1 MLALSG
7 CLLLPGH
14 AALAS
19 VYVGSFQARADLVLD
34 PGHSPS
40 RLGAK
45 SCSGTYEYVYNNS
58 LTNTV
63 VEYLAA
69 QGINVLVTRGPD
81 GESSLTERAKMSA
94 GKKLFIS
101 LHHDSAQP
109 QFIQYVNGNPCSNK
123 AEGFSIFISSKN
135 AFFQESLAISRV
147 LGESLRNSGL
157 HPSRHHGENILGENK
172 KLLDK
177 HCGIY
182 LFDDLIVLKKAR
194 SPALLLEAGVI
205 INPVDDAKA
214 TTKAYQREI
223 AEAIAKAIKFAG
235 RQTANTHSSPLKKSF
250 K

>member
-1 MLALSG
+1 MRILLALAG

-14 AALAS
+14 SALAS
-19 VYVGSFQARADLVLD
+19 AHAGSFQARTDVVLD
-34 PGHSPS
+34 PGHSLSGP
-40 RLGAK
+40 GAK

-69 QGINVLVTRGPD
+69 QGIYVLVTRGPD
-81 GESSLTERAKMSA
+81 GEISLAERAKMSA

-135 AFFQESLAISRV
+135 VFFQESLAIARV
-147 LGESLRNSGL
+147 LGESLRNFGL
-157 HPSRHHGENILGENK
+157 HPSRHHGEKILGENK
-172 KLLDK
+172 KLLDEN
-177 HCGIY
+177 CGIY
-182 LFDDLIVLKKAR
+182 AFDDLIVLKKAR

-205 INPVDDAKA
+205 INPVDDAKV
-214 TTKAYQREI
+214 TTKAYQRKI
-223 AEAIAKAIKFAG
+223 AEAIANAVKFAW
-235 RQTANTHSSPLKKSF
+235 RRTPCSVK
-250 K
+250 